1 MLLDS
6 AILFYVSYTPLLACL
21 TPNLF
26 ELCLP
31 IETWQ
36 DDVAKRMS
44 DEKALNLRYGDLKSY
59 NGVKVS
65 KS

>member
-21 TPNLF
+21 TPILF

-36 DDVAKRMS
+36 DDVA
-44 DEKALNLRYGDLKSY
+44 
-59 NGVKVS
+59 
-65 KS
+65 